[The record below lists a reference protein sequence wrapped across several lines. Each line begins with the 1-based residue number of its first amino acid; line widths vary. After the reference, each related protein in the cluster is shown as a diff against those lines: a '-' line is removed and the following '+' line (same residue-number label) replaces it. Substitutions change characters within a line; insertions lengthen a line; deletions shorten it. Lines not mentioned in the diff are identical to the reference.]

1 MLVVAPTRDE
11 AERVLGSFERV
22 TGVDA
27 NGCAPHPADSTPA
40 VVEGDLRLCRYGVDD
55 WLEQSELLSGQDATA
70 AVAALEA
77 APAKGDRMCTMALTG
92 PRIR

>member
-1 MLVVAPTRDE
+1 M
-11 AERVLGSFERV
+11 
-22 TGVDA
+22 
-27 NGCAPHPADSTPA
+27 
-40 VVEGDLRLCRYGVDD
+40 RLCRYGVDD
-55 WLEQSELLSGQDATA
+55 WLEQSELLTGQDAAA